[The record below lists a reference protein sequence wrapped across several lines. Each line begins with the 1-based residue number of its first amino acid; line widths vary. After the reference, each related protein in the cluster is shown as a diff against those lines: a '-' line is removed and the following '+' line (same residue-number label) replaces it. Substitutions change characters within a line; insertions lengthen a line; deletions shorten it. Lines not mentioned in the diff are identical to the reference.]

1 MRFAVAVAVAFRCRW
16 CCHCCFCCSCVDV
29 ADVADVAVAVAFSV
43 AAAAAAAVV
52 VVVPVGAAVSRDM
65 IVAFGFGDA
74 FFPTQCLNHGSC
86 THAREFFL

>member
-43 AAAAAAAVV
+43 AAAVAVV